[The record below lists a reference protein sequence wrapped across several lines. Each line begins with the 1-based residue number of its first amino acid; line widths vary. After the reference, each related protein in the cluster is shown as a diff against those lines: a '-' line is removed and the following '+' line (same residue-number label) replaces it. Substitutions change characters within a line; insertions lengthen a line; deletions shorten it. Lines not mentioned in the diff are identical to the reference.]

1 MKNILLISFALVFVG
16 GCDKSSNPVADDTNP
31 VVDDTS
37 CTAGGCSATGC
48 ASDCACGCEGA
59 GGDNCTC
66 STNCTCANVDEDD
79 DSSIANVV
87 SLEGFAF
94 SPSTLTITIGETV
107 TWNLNANHTVIT
119 DDGTWGSGSLST
131 YSHQFDTAG
140 EFDYQCGNH
149 STMTGTIIVQ

>member
-1 MKNILLISFALVFVG
+1 MKNILLISFSLVLVG
-16 GCDKSSNPVADDTNP
+16 GCDESSNPVAD
-31 VVDDTS
+31 VTS

-79 DSSIANVV
+79 DDSSIANVV

-94 SPSTLTITIGETV
+94 SPSTLTISIGETV
-107 TWNLNANHTVIT
+107 TWTLNANHTVMG
-119 DDGTWGSGSLST
+119 DDGTWESGSLLT

-140 EFDYQCGNH
+140 EFGYKCGNH
-149 STMTGTIIVQ
+149 STMMGTIIVE